1 MEHFSGFVEP
11 SVDDNTNPAD
21 LQVFKKL
28 ERVFS
33 S

>member
-1 MEHFSGFVEP
+1 MEHFSGFVEL